1 MELLIREKAQR
12 KEIKFGNHGIKALHD
27 SKKSLVKCHGDLKAD
42 NKYTDLSSSSL
53 QLALF
58 VLICPF

>member
-27 SKKSLVKCHGDLKAD
+27 SKKSLVKSHGDLKAD
-42 NKYTDLSSSSL
+42 NKYTEE
-53 QLALF
+53 Q
-58 VLICPF
+58 ICHYD